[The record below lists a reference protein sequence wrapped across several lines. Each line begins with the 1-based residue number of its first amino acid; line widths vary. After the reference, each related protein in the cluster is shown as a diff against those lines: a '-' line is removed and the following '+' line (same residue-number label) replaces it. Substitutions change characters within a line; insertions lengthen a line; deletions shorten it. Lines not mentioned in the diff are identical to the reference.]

1 MPEKSGKIL
10 VMDDEPTILE
20 VTCLLLGRLGYEAVP
35 SATGEEALTKYQH
48 AMAEKA
54 PFDAVIL
61 DITVPGAMGALEA
74 IPLLWEID
82 PGVCAIVTSGLAGD
96 MDEGSLLGMG
106 FAGVLRKPYRMYDL
120 RDILE
125 KSIHYQ

>member
-1 MPEKSGKIL
+1 MPEKTGKIL

-20 VTCLLLGRLGYEAVP
+20 VTCLLLGRLGY
-35 SATGEEALTKYQH
+35 ATVATSSGEEALEQYRD
-48 AMAEKA
+48 AMAENA

-61 DITVPGAMGALEA
+61 DITVPGGMGAMET

-82 PGVCAIVTSGLAGD
+82 PGVRAIVTSGLAGD
-96 MDEGSLLGMG
+96 MDESSLLEMG
-106 FAGVLRKPYRMYDL
+106 FAGVLKKPYRMYDL

-125 KSIHYQ
+125 ITINT

>member
-1 MPEKSGKIL
+1 MPERSGKIL

-35 SATGEEALTKYQH
+35 ATTGEEALNKYQR
-48 AMAEKA
+48 AMVDNA

-61 DITVPGAMGALEA
+61 DITVPGGMGAIET
-74 IPLLWEID
+74 IPLLWEVD

-96 MDEGSLLGMG
+96 MDENSLLEMG
-106 FAGVLRKPYRMYDL
+106 FAGVLKKPYRMYDL
-120 RDILE
+120 REILE
-125 KSIHYQ
+125 NSRKY

>member
-1 MPEKSGKIL
+1 MPERSGKIL

-35 SATGEEALTKYQH
+35 ATTGEEALKIYQH
-48 AMAEKA
+48 AMADDA

-61 DITVPGAMGALEA
+61 DITVPGGMGAIET
-74 IPLLWEID
+74 IPLLWELD

-96 MDEGSLLGMG
+96 MDEASLLGMG
-106 FAGVLRKPYRMYDL
+106 FAGVLKKPYRMYDL
-120 RDILE
+120 REIL
-125 KSIHYQ
+125 KNTIKK